1 MQFLP
6 GKKDIQ
12 EVIILGYV
20 LRHILFA
27 TFTIGLGVFF
37 FLSASSMPTSASLFP
52 KLVAV
57 IVLLLSGSMIVQ
69 AFAKARNSGT
79 PEHTEEQEL
88 PVHVVR
94 VVVYV
99 VLMVSY
105 IFFIPRIGYFIAT
118 PLFMLLSYG
127 WLRALG
133 IGRALLVS
141 VAFSV
146 FIYVLFVWFLK
157 LPIPMGVL
165 ESLLE

>member
-1 MQFLP
+1 MQFLT

-27 TFTIGLGVFF
+27 TFTIGLGGFF

-79 PEHTEEQEL
+79 PEHAEEQEQPL
-88 PVHVVR
+88 HVVR

-99 VLMVSY
+99 VLMVAY

-133 IGRALLVS
+133 IARAFLLS
-141 VAFSV
+141 IAFSV
-146 FIYVLFVWFLK
+146 FIYALFVWFLK